1 MKIRFIPRTTL
12 LLPALLCLL
21 AVGAQ
26 TPESDGPMV
35 PSRDPIPFSDFSQL
49 SAEDYATIQLPPL
62 HVLLE
67 NAKNSPQVQYYNSNK
82 DEEERELRS
91 IRRNWLKYFKINANY
106 SYGSTDIYAAGYY
119 NESSQYIRPIST
131 GREQSY
137 WNVGASFSMPLEEI
151 FNRRNKIKKQKTR
164 IESIQYEIDRWY
176 DDLSLKVI
184 DAYTQVTE
192 NLAVLQSAAS
202 SMVHARAQY
211 AVSETDF
218 INGTIDAQMLSRQ
231 KSIENTAI
239 REYEQT
245 RAALNSA
252 LLRLEVLTSTRI
264 ITR

>member
-1 MKIRFIPRTTL
+1 MENRIIPRL
-12 LLPALLCLL
+12 ILLPAALLCIAAAAAQAPAEGPLL
-21 AVGAQ
+21 
-26 TPESDGPMV
+26 
-35 PSRDPIPFSDFSQL
+35 PSRDPVPYSDFSQL
-49 SAEDYATIQLPPL
+49 TAEDYATIQLPPL

-82 DEEERELRS
+82 EEEERELRS
-91 IRRNWLKYFKINANY
+91 IRRNWLKYIKVSANY
-106 SYGSTDIYAAGYY
+106 SYGLTDIYNAAYY
-119 NESSQYIRPIST
+119 ASDNSYIPSIST

-137 WNVGASFSMPLEEI
+137 WNVGVSFSLPLEEI
-151 FNRRNKIKKQKTR
+151 FNRGNKIKKQKTR

-192 NLAVLQSAAS
+192 NLAILQSAAS

-211 AVSETDF
+211 AVSESDF
-218 INGTIDAQMLSRQ
+218 INGKIDAQMLSRQ

-264 ITR
+264 INR

>member
-1 MKIRFIPRTTL
+1 MKIRIIPILTL
-12 LLPALLCLL
+12 LLLPFSLPTA
-21 AVGAQ
+21 AQ
-26 TPESDGPMV
+26 EHADSDGRMT
-35 PSRDPIPFSDFSQL
+35 PSRDPVPYSDFSQL
-49 SAEDYATIQLPPL
+49 TAEDYATIQLPPL

-82 DEEERELRS
+82 EEEERELRS
-91 IRRNWLKYFKINANY
+91 IRRTWLKYIKLNANY
-106 SYGSTDIYAAGYY
+106 SYGSTDIYNSA
-119 NESSQYIRPIST
+119 YIVDGQPVPALNT

-137 WNVGASFSMPLEEI
+137 WNVGVTFSMPLEEL
-151 FNRRNKIKKQKTR
+151 FDRRNN
-164 IESIQYEIDRWY
+164 
-176 DDLSLKVI
+176 DLSLKVI

-192 NLAVLQSAAS
+192 NLAILQSAAS

-218 INGTIDAQMLSRQ
+218 VNGSIDAQMLSRQ

-264 ITR
+264 INR

>member
-1 MKIRFIPRTTL
+1 MKHPIIYIQAGAGSHTHAAHFVQLAGGHLRVVPNMPSAIRTL
-12 LLPALLCLL
+12 DAS
-21 AVGAQ
+21 G
-26 TPESDGPMV
+26 
-35 PSRDPIPFSDFSQL
+35 DP
-49 SAEDYATIQLPPL
+49 
-62 HVLLE
+62 
-67 NAKNSPQVQYYNSNK
+67 
-82 DEEERELRS
+82 
-91 IRRNWLKYFKINANY
+91 
-106 SYGSTDIYAAGYY
+106 
-119 NESSQYIRPIST
+119 RPIILF
-131 GREQSY
+131 E
-137 WNVGASFSMPLEEI
+137 
-151 FNRRNKIKKQKTR
+151 RRNKIKKQKTR

-192 NLAVLQSAAS
+192 NLAILQSAAS

-218 INGTIDAQMLSRQ
+218 VNGSIDAQMLSRQ

-264 ITR
+264 INR

>member
-1 MKIRFIPRTTL
+1 MKIRIIPILTL
-12 LLPALLCLL
+12 LLLPLSLPTS
-21 AVGAQ
+21 AQ
-26 TPESDGPMV
+26 EHADSDGRMT
-35 PSRDPIPFSDFSQL
+35 PSRDPVPYSDFSQL
-49 SAEDYATIQLPPL
+49 TAEDYATIQLPPL

-82 DEEERELRS
+82 EEEERELRS
-91 IRRNWLKYFKINANY
+91 IRRTWLKYIKLNANY
-106 SYGSTDIYAAGYY
+106 SYGSTDIYNSA
-119 NESSQYIRPIST
+119 YIVDGQPVPALNT

-137 WNVGASFSMPLEEI
+137 WNVGVTFSMPLEEL
-151 FNRRNKIKKQKTR
+151 FDRRNKIKKQKTR

-192 NLAVLQSAAS
+192 NLAILQSAAS

-218 INGTIDAQMLSRQ
+218 VNGSIDAQMLSRQ

-264 ITR
+264 INR